1 MMEGAD
7 TLEGGWK
14 GTMNTVYRPC
24 ARRKSAQ
31 LSKWVCG
38 PVKIEIS
45 TSVFTGLTLR
55 FVGCDGGNDITC
67 TGLPQWLSGKEST
80 PNVETQ
86 V

>member
-7 TLEGGWK
+7 TLERGWK

-31 LSKWVCG
+31 LSKKWVCG

-45 TSVFTGLTLR
+45 T
-55 FVGCDGGNDITC
+55 
-67 TGLPQWLSGKEST
+67 
-80 PNVETQ
+80 
-86 V
+86 